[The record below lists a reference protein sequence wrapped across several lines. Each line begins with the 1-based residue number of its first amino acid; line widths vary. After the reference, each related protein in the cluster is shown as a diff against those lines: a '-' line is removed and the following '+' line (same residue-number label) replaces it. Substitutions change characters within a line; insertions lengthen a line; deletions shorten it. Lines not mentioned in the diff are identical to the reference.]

1 MSRVIDYPA
10 VPQSLLHV
18 QDFLIDTL
26 KDRYY
31 TKQSLRNLGLALI
44 KFFATW
50 AEKDKENYHVRVC
63 TLGDVGTIE
72 VSYKERGNEI
82 IIMIIKQG
90 EKNDNCN

>member
-1 MSRVIDYPA
+1 MSRVITYPQ
-10 VPQSLLHV
+10 VPKWLLYV

-44 KFFATW
+44 KFFDTW

-63 TLGDVGTIE
+63 AKGDIGSIE
-72 VSYKERGNEI
+72 VFYKENGEEI
-82 IIMIIKQG
+82 LIMIIKQ
-90 EKNDNCN
+90 EE